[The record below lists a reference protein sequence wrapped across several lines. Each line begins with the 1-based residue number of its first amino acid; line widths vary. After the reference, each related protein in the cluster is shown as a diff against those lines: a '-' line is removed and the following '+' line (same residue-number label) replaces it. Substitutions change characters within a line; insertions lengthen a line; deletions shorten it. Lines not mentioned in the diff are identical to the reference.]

1 MDDRTECYER
11 GLRLRPEPVGLHLPV
26 QSPPVERSTAAA
38 VAAAGASPGVE
49 ASGLFSSLLKL
60 GMNALPF

>member
-1 MDDRTECYER
+1 MYDRTERNER
-11 GLRLRPEPVGLHLPV
+11 GLRPRPEPVGLHLPV

-38 VAAAGASPGVE
+38 VAVGASPGVE
-49 ASGLFSSLLKL
+49 ASGLFGSLLKL